1 MTLFMDGFFV
11 GFFSSGSSGGPLLA
25 AVTFAA

>member
-11 GFFSSGSSGGPLLA
+11 GFFPDRFSGGPLLA